1 MSAETETK
9 IDQVSLEETKVSKN
23 RFHGLWALTNRD
35 LKKWYQNPVVFVIG
49 IIQPILWLALLGKA
63 MNIGSLYS
71 GITIPAL
78 PAQLASTLTPQQLQ
92 GFSAYFAS
100 MPNPTQIMQST
111 FGTTSYFSFMA
122 MGMVAFVTVFTT
134 AFVGISVVF
143 DRRLGFMNKVLS
155 TPVSR
160 SVIITS
166 KVISASM
173 RSVFQAGIVTVIA
186 FLIPDGLKLGT
197 NFAWYSILGVFAMV
211 FLIGFGLASMFT
223 AITLRTTRMET
234 PQAIFNL
241 VTLPLMFAS
250 SAYFPIAQMPAW
262 LQTIAS
268 ANPISY
274 TIDAV
279 RTLMI
284 FNTNYSSLPLD
295 FAFVGIFAIVVTGV
309 CVVLSWRFLNK

>member
-1 MSAETETK
+1 MSEDK
-9 IDQVSLEETKVSKN
+9 LSKN

-35 LKKWYQNPVVFVIG
+35 LKKWYQNPIVFIIG

-63 MNIGSLYS
+63 MNMSAIIPT
-71 GITIPAL
+71 GIPGL
-78 PAQLASTLTPQQLQ
+78 
-92 GFSAYFAS
+92 
-100 MPNPTQIMQST
+100 NPSVVMQHT
-111 FGTTSYFSFMA
+111 FGTSDYFSFMA
-122 MGMVAFVTVFTT
+122 MGMVAFTTVFTS

-166 KVISASM
+166 KVISASI
-173 RSVFQAGIVTVIA
+173 RSVFQAAIVTVIA
-186 FLIPDGLKLGT
+186 YILGLRLGA
-197 NFAWYSILGVFAMV
+197 NFTAFSIFGVFAIV
-211 FLIGFGLASMFT
+211 FLIGFGLSSMFT

-250 SAYFPIAQMPAW
+250 SAYFPINNMPTW
-262 LQTIAS
+262 LQDIAN

-279 RTLMI
+279 RRLMI
-284 FNTNYSSLPLD
+284 FGDGYSRLPLD
-295 FAFVGIFAIVVTGV
+295 FAFVGIFAIVVTGI
-309 CVVLSWRFLNK
+309 CVALSWRFLNK

>member
-1 MSAETETK
+1 MS
-9 IDQVSLEETKVSKN
+9 EEDKVSKN

-35 LKKWYQNPVVFVIG
+35 LKKWYQNPIVFMIG

-63 MNIGSLYS
+63 MNIGAMFSS
-71 GITIPAL
+71 TSIPPL
-78 PAQLASTLTPQQLQ
+78 PQQLAATLTSQQLQ
-92 GFSAYFAS
+92 GLGTYFAGL
-100 MPNPTQIMQST
+100 QST
-111 FGTTSYFSFMA
+111 IMSSTFNTGDYFSFMA

-134 AFVGISVVF
+134 AFVGMSVVW

-155 TPVSR
+155 TPVAR

-166 KVISASM
+166 KVISASI
-173 RSVFQAGIVTVIA
+173 RSVFQAAIVTVIA
-186 FLIPDGLKLGT
+186 YLLGLKLGA
-197 NFAWYSILGVFAMV
+197 NFSVFSIFGVFAIV
-211 FLIGFGLASMFT
+211 FLIGFGLSSLFT

-250 SAYFPIAQMPAW
+250 SAYFPINLMPDW
-262 LQTIAS
+262 LKPIAY

-279 RTLMI
+279 RRLMV
-284 FNTNYSSLPLD
+284 FSDGFGPLPLD
-295 FAFVGIFAIVVTGV
+295 FAYVGAFAVVVTV
-309 CVVLSWRFLNK
+309 ICVVLSWRYLNK

>member
-1 MSAETETK
+1 MSEDE
-9 IDQVSLEETKVSKN
+9 ISKN

-35 LKKWYQNPVVFVIG
+35 LKKWYQNPIVFVIG
-49 IIQPILWLALLGKA
+49 IIQPVLWLALLGKA
-63 MNIGSLYS
+63 MNISAVIPT
-71 GITIPAL
+71 GIPGISPA
-78 PAQLASTLTPQQLQ
+78 T
-92 GFSAYFAS
+92 
-100 MPNPTQIMQST
+100 IMQST
-111 FGTTSYFSFMA
+111 FGTSDYFSFMA

-160 SVIITS
+160 SVIILS
-166 KVISASM
+166 KVVSASI

-186 FLIPDGLKLGT
+186 FLLGLQLGA
-197 NFAWYSILGVFAMV
+197 NFAVFSVFGVFAMV
-211 FLIGFGLASMFT
+211 FLIGFGLSSMFT

-250 SAYFPIAQMPAW
+250 SAYFPIDNMPSW
-262 LQTIAS
+262 LQVIANV
-268 ANPISY
+268 NPISY

-279 RTLMI
+279 RRLMI
-284 FNTNYSSLPLD
+284 FSNGYGPLLQD
-295 FAFVGIFAIVVTGV
+295 FAFVGIFAVVVTII

>member
-1 MSAETETK
+1 MSEDK
-9 IDQVSLEETKVSKN
+9 LSKN

-35 LKKWYQNPVVFVIG
+35 LKKWYQNPIVFIIG

-63 MNIGSLYS
+63 MNISS
-71 GITIPAL
+71 IIPAGI
-78 PAQLASTLTPQQLQ
+78 P
-92 GFSAYFAS
+92 GGSAA
-100 MPNPTQIMQST
+100 IMQRT
-111 FGTTSYFSFMA
+111 FGTSDYFSFMA
-122 MGMVAFVTVFTT
+122 MGMVAFTTVFTT

-160 SVIITS
+160 SVIILS
-166 KVISASM
+166 KVISASI
-173 RSVFQAGIVTVIA
+173 RSVFQAGIVTAVA
-186 FLIPDGLKLGT
+186 FLLGLQLGV
-197 NFAWYSILGVFAMV
+197 NFTAFSIFGVFAMV
-211 FLIGFGLASMFT
+211 FLIGFGLSSLFT

-250 SAYFPIAQMPAW
+250 SAYFPIENMPNW
-262 LQTIAS
+262 LQAIAN

-279 RTLMI
+279 RRLMI
-284 FNTNYSSLPLD
+284 FSDGYGKLPLD
-295 FAFVGIFAIVVTGV
+295 FAFVGIFAIVVTGI
-309 CVVLSWRFLNK
+309 CVMLSWRFLNK